1 MNAEKLKS
9 KQKLNFQIMKKAKIT
24 VQKMKGKLW
33 YYSLI
38 SIIIGLGELICLTC
52 CKKDEDKPAVEY
64 GTVVDIDGNS
74 YKTVKI
80 GSQEWM
86 AENLKTTKYRN
97 GDSIKTTIPSTLD
110 LTNETSPKYQWA
122 YGGIESNVATY
133 GRLYTWYAV
142 TDSRNVCPIGWHIPT
157 DAEWTTLTNYLG
169 GINVAGGKMKEIGTT
184 HWETPNSG
192 ATNES
197 GFTALPGG
205 FRDWKG
211 TFYYL
216 GHSGLWWD
224 SVDAYWDIDFDYSYI
239 DYWGDLWNNGY
250 SVRCIKGY

>member
-1 MNAEKLKS
+1 
-9 KQKLNFQIMKKAKIT
+9 MKKAKIT

-142 TDSRNVCPIGWHIPT
+142 TDSRNVCPIGWHIPS
-157 DAEWTTLTNYLG
+157 DSEWTILTNYLG
-169 GINVAGGKMKEIGTT
+169 GINTAGGKMKEIGTT
-184 HWETPNSG
+184 H
-192 ATNES
+192 
-197 GFTALPGG
+197 
-205 FRDWKG
+205 
-211 TFYYL
+211 
-216 GHSGLWWD
+216 
-224 SVDAYWDIDFDYSYI
+224 
-239 DYWGDLWNNGY
+239 
-250 SVRCIKGY
+250 